1 MLYSNIIK
9 KHKHMND
16 LKVYL
21 IFPDR
26 NDIFNYITFKCF
38 SSELN
43 QFLIN
48 EELMGEGDDCKDF
61 EWVIFE
67 DGIMI
72 QG

>member
-1 MLYSNIIK
+1 
-9 KHKHMND
+9 MND
-16 LKVYL
+16 LKIYL

-26 NDIFNYITFKCF
+26 NDRYCLFNYITFKCF

-48 EELMGEGDDCKDF
+48 EELMGEGDDYRDF
-61 EWVIFE
+61 DWVIFE